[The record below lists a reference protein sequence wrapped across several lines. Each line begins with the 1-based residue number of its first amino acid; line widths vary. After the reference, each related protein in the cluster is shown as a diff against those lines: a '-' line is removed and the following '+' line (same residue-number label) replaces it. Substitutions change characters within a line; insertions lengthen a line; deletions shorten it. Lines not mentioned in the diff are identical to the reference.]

1 MLDTRWDAVLADFRR
16 YYQLDLRTALME
28 LPARDLMSLIRKLP
42 EDSALMREESGPWAG
57 WDAHKENTARLL
69 EVMSHF
75 LDLEWVDRI
84 TDPDDPEVKRERAMA
99 KRAGIR
105 PPEKP
110 IIPPVA
116 MRPPELA
123 EERAREYTERLV
135 AHHVTVAPPPAPS
148 SRAAFEAAWEIES

>member
-1 MLDTRWDAVLADFRR
+1 MPAV
-16 YYQLDLRTALME
+16 DLVA
-28 LPARDLMSLIRKLP
+28 LIRKLP
-42 EDSALMREESGPWAG
+42 LEAATVKEELGPWAN
-57 WDAHKENTARLL
+57 WDAHKENTAQAL
-69 EVMSHF
+69 EVMSYF

-84 TDPDDPEVKRERAMA
+84 TDPEDPEVKRARAAA
-99 KRAGIR
+99 KRAGIK

-123 EERAREYTERLV
+123 EERVREYTERLV
-135 AHHVTVAPPPAPS
+135 AHHVTVTPPPSPS